1 MVGDW
6 AICIAT
12 LFQVSEPHVVVG
24 SKIMF
29 LGLDPFLALYA
40 RKGQP
45 LAAGKLHSARR
56 TAA

>member
-6 AICIAT
+6 AIPTAT
-12 LFQVSEPHVVVG
+12 LFQVSEPHMVVG

-29 LGLDPFLALYA
+29 FRLDLFLAFYA
-40 RKGQP
+40 RQGQP

-56 TAA
+56 KAA